1 MAKAIADASWH
12 SMKSKTAY
20 KAEWSG
26 KHLVV
31 LDSWAA
37 TSKTCH
43 VCGFKCSQMPLSVR
57 EWTCDNCGTLHDRDI
72 NAACTIKHFGILELR
87 AGGWHVPVCG
97 GLRKTGDML
106 AAACEAE
113 NRAARAA

>member
-1 MAKAIADASWH
+1 
-12 SMKSKTAY
+12 MKSKTAY